1 MYLHDTVLGII
12 FLSQTAVG
20 VLGNSIFL
28 WFYIFTWFN
37 SQRWMPMDSILT
49 QLTLT
54 NTIVLLSQGCPL
66 LISYFRTGYFLGV
79 TACKIVFYI
88 QRVSRGL
95 SICTTCLLSTFQ
107 AVTISPSNSRLAK
120 LKVRALK
127 FTHPSCLL
135 CCIINMILEINVPIY
150 ISGSRSRN
158 NTHTSGINLL
168 YCYREKKFMEI
179 VILPSLR
186 DILCVGCMVCNS
198 GYMVFLLHRHHQ
210 RVKHIHSITL
220 SSKTCPETG
229 ATQTILLLVGTFVS
243 AYCISCG
250 FILYKVYVTH
260 SGSWVMIVTTFIALC
275 FPTIS
280 PFLLIHRC
288 IQILRPCCAARWRPN
303 VRSQNKL

>member
-1 MYLHDTVLGII
+1 MYLHDTVLRII
-12 FLSQTAVG
+12 FLSQTGVG

-28 WFYIFTWFN
+28 WFYIFTLF
-37 SQRWMPMDSILT
+37 SSHRWMPMDSILT
-49 QLTLT
+49 QLTLS

-66 LISYFRTGYFLGV
+66 LISYFRTGYFLGI
-79 TACKIVFYI
+79 TACKILFYL

-107 AVTISPSNSRLAK
+107 AVTISPNNSRLAK
-120 LKVRALK
+120 LKFRILK

-135 CCIINMILEINVPIY
+135 CCVINMILEIHVPIY

-158 NTHTSGINLL
+158 STHTRGINLL
-168 YCYREKKFMEI
+168 YCYWEKEFMEI

-198 GYMVFLLHRHHQ
+198 CYMVFLLHRHHQ
-210 RVKHIHSITL
+210 RVKYIHSITL
-220 SSKTCPETG
+220 SSKTCPEIE
-229 ATQTILLLVGTFVS
+229 ATQTILLLVGNFVS

-250 FILYKVYVTH
+250 FILYKVCVIH
-260 SGSWVMIVTTFIALC
+260 SGSWVINVTTFIALC

-280 PFLLIHRC
+280 PFLLMHRG
-288 IQILRPCCAARWRPN
+288 IKIPRLCCAAWWKPN
-303 VRSQNKL
+303 VCS